1 MPFFWS
7 TPIMILTVGG
17 RFLQHS
23 ASPKPFS
30 FPPQL
35 CKDPKRICSV
45 LRSCYRDWDHLTI
58 VTEIGITQLL
68 LQRLGSPDYCRSD
81 WDYLS
86 PVTETRIT
94 WPLSQR
100 PSAYTSQHEQSQT
113 FVNISLFSS
122 FFLLL
127 PNPNYVCQI
136 QKGKNYLCLPNFRPS
151 KKTTWFLRNAASL
164 SMTPNMKGNPEFLR
178 QWIHQQSQKLLK
190 IQADKPWDKLT
201 SSQVSG
207 EKQEWHW
214 PLPSVLGEGWVP
226 GVYPSSSG

>member
-58 VTEIGITQLL
+58 VTEIGITWPLSQRLGSPDYCHRDWDYPSTVTETRIIQLL
-68 LQRLGSPDYCRSD
+68 LQRLGSPDYCHSD

-136 QKGKNYLCLPNFRPS
+136 QN
-151 KKTTWFLRNAASL
+151 
-164 SMTPNMKGNPEFLR
+164 GNTIYVYPTSDPVKR
-178 QWIHQQSQKLLK
+178 QLGFWEMQQQSFNDSKHEREPWISETMNTSAVPEAVEDTSWQTMR
-190 IQADKPWDKLT
+190 QTDK
-201 SSQVSG
+201 
-207 EKQEWHW
+207 
-214 PLPSVLGEGWVP
+214 
-226 GVYPSSSG
+226 